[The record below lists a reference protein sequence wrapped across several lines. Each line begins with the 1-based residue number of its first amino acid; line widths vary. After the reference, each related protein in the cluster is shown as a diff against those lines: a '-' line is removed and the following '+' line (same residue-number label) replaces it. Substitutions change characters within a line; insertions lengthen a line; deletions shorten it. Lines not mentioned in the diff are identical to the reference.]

1 MSKEIICQI
10 NLGDFKQ
17 KLYLKEGSTIKT
29 FSLTVDDIS
38 DFIINQPEAKDI
50 YLSGASKA
58 FLQNIELVTNF
69 KEQKK
74 YNKNTKIFHYN

>member
-38 DFIINQPEAKDI
+38 DFIVN
-50 YLSGASKA
+50 
-58 FLQNIELVTNF
+58 
-69 KEQKK
+69 
-74 YNKNTKIFHYN
+74 